1 MRKKWTYV
9 AIVSMMLG
17 VAPVFTGCV
26 DTDEPAGITEL
37 RGAKAELLRAKA
49 VVQEAL
55 AKVKEA
61 EALYKQQEAAWMQ
74 AKAEYEAQLAREK
87 ELKNDLLEA
96 QNEYEKQKAEA
107 AYQAYL
113 EDLARQKAELDKQLE
128 ADLLAIEEDIAASK
142 LEIERL
148 RQQLELAK
156 ISGTDEVQNTITA
169 LQRDVETAYAKLYGG
184 EIEGQTVIGAVQE
197 LFNAKKAEQEAL
209 AYQNSGFDCTVTKNS
224 DGTYTVSVASET
236 TDWVAS
242 LEAIKQI
249 AETELEAA
257 EKLLTDLETYGDKD
271 VEGTD
276 WKAEVE
282 AIQAE
287 LDKLEAQLDV
297 QKTQLDQAHATP
309 EYLAAL
315 QAVEGVWEDAAEGWT
330 PDLSKNKLG
339 YDYKEIKKADGTVTG
354 YQVIVEKGASQ
365 LLTDAKKKLMDKQ
378 KQPLFSYDAYEAA
391 TPVTA
396 QMELAINAAIAE
408 LNKSV
413 LPGQPNYVYPTDGFG
428 YAARNKI
435 VWGVDKQN
443 GEEVPS
449 TIAKY
454 PAVLSTINTNYTQWI
469 TMVGAATIDPNE
481 EAQAAAAMKRA
492 QDDQK
497 AANDAYEAAKKGWET
512 LQGIIAE
519 EKAYSVP
526 TTDFTK
532 STTAYN
538 TAFKALDKAIKDWN
552 EAVEKAYNAAK
563 DEAMADWKFELQIA
577 AINNALTG
585 TATAAFD
592 KGEFYR
598 QWNVLGNSYKT
609 EDKFKQIVDEIC
621 DQNADPDDPT
631 QLSTD
636 VWKAI
641 ETYVQRETTVT
652 PDHPRMQKV
661 LEAAKEAVS
670 DKESEDYF
678 DAKGDYIGAITKAK
692 ADIAAAVWTGTTS
705 AGVTVSSLNKAVD
718 EFNTAA
724 KAYVQVPA
732 DTKKQAIHVLIGVP
746 NDKGETSGFGN
757 ATDSKYYDS
766 KYDDETGKTTYTIN
780 VTDITDEEITGATKT
795 KYDTTEGAG
804 KAALIAESLKVFGL
818 NEERYVAPSKE
829 TLKTKYEEAKKD
841 KDNAFIA
848 QFEASFAGKA
858 ILADNVVEGLQ
869 NQIDASDDLKALKE
883 ELVAAQ
889 AAFKKSVEDQYAANF
904 GDLEAAVTTATT
916 DLADKQK
923 ALDAENAKFHELD
936 VEIAKLQAQIDA
948 TEDLKLTLQENAW
961 KYLGITWPET
971 SVVNTGDYYQLWIEP
986 SDMPY
991 DPEEFA
997 KLLQEA
1003 INHQKLIVAEKEK
1016 AVQLAEAD
1024 LQKAQAEGYNGV
1036 DQAYLYVQ
1044 IATMNKENAEK
1055 AYTTALENLQKAMD
1069 VLAGTTSA
1077 E

>member
-107 AYQAYL
+107 DYQAYL
-113 EDLARQKAELDKQLE
+113 EELARHKEKMEKQLE
-128 ADLLAIEEDIAASK
+128 ADLLSIEEDIATSK
-142 LEIERL
+142 LEIEKL

-156 ISGTDEVQNTITA
+156 ISSADEVQNTIEA

-184 EIEGQTVIGAVQE
+184 KIEGQTVNGAVQE

-209 AYQNSGFDCTVTKNS
+209 AYQNSGFDCTVTKNP

-249 AETELEAA
+249 AETERDAA
-257 EKLLTDLETYGDKD
+257 QKLLTDLETYGDKD

-276 WKAEVE
+276 WKAEVD
-282 AIQAE
+282 AITAE
-287 LDKLEAQLDV
+287 LDKLNAQLDV
-297 QKTQLDQAHATP
+297 LDTQLDQAHATP
-309 EYLAAL
+309 EYLAAY
-315 QAVEGVWEDAAEGWT
+315 QAVNGVWKDEPNTWSPSSDME
-330 PDLSKNKLG
+330 KNV
-339 YDYKEIKKADGTVTG
+339 DYKEVVENGKVVG
-354 YQVIVEKGASQ
+354 YEVLVEKGALQ
-365 LLTDAKKKLMDKQ
+365 ILNDANEALMDKQ
-378 KQPLFSYDAYEAA
+378 KEKLFTYGAYEAA
-391 TPVTA
+391 TEVTSE
-396 QMELAINAAIAE
+396 MEAAIKAAITE
-408 LNKSV
+408 LNADL
-413 LPGQPNYVYPTDGFG
+413 LPGETPYAYPTDGFG
-428 YAARNKI
+428 YPAVSGKI
-435 VWGVDKQN
+435 AWGTDDKN
-443 GEEVPS
+443 GKEVPS
-449 TIAKY
+449 TVANY
-454 PAVLSTINTNYTQWI
+454 PDALQSIVDNYTQWI
-469 TMVGAATIDPNE
+469 TMVDAASIDPNE
-481 EAQAAAAMKRA
+481 VGQAQAAIERA
-492 QDDQK
+492 KKTQK
-497 AANDAYEAAKKGWET
+497 AANKAYKGGQDSWEI
-512 LQGIIAE
+512 LKGIVAE
-519 EKAYSVP
+519 EKAYAVP
-526 TTDFTK
+526 TTNLKK
-532 STTAYN
+532 STDAYSK
-538 TAFKALDKAIKDWN
+538 AFKELSKAIVAWNAAVDEAYQDAYDKASSDWAFTLMQDAIYVEVN
-552 EAVEKAYNAAK
+552 EAE
-563 DEAMADWKFELQIA
+563 
-577 AINNALTG
+577 
-585 TATAAFD
+585 FD
-592 KGEFYR
+592 KVTFTR
-598 QWNVLGNSYKT
+598 QWNQTLPNLKT
-609 EDKFKQIVDEIC
+609 ETEFRRLIDVCCQDAEDPAATSAAVWEDINRYVEREMMVDES
-621 DQNADPDDPT
+621 NSNMA
-631 QLSTD
+631 
-636 VWKAI
+636 AI
-641 ETYVQRETTVT
+641 
-652 PDHPRMQKV
+652 
-661 LEAAKEAVS
+661 LEAAKNAVT
-670 DKESEDYF
+670 KGTTTYF
-678 DAKGDYIGAITKAK
+678 DAKGTNEKKVTDARKELAT
-692 ADIAAAVWTGTTS
+692 AVWTG
-705 AGVTVSSLNKAVD
+705 ANNVASLNAAIKT
-718 EFNTAA
+718 FNTDAA
-724 KAYVQVPA
+724 KYVQIPV
-732 DTKKQAIHVLIGVP
+732 DSKKQAINVLIGVA
-746 NDKGETSGFGN
+746 DKDGKFSGFTDEVN
-757 ATDSKYYDS
+757 STYYTSATDK
-766 KYDDETGKTTYTIN
+766 ETGKVKFTIN
-780 VTDITDEEITGATKT
+780 VTDITTTEIDDATKT

-804 KAALIAESLKVFGL
+804 EDALLAESQRVFGM
-818 NEERYVAPSKE
+818 NEVRYVAPDRETIEAALKE
-829 TLKTKYEEAKKD
+829 NENNADYVAMYEKSLA
-841 KDNAFIA
+841 A
-848 QFEASFAGKA
+848 QSFA
-858 ILADNVVEGLQ
+858 ADDLVEGYQ
-869 NQIDASDDLKALKE
+869 DRIDASADLDALQKE
-883 ELVAAQ
+883 LETAKE
-889 AAFKKSVEDQYAANF
+889 AFVKSINDQYTANF
-904 GDLEAAVTTATT
+904 STLEATVTTATT

>member
-87 ELKNDLLEA
+87 ELRNDLLEA
-96 QNEYEKQKAEA
+96 QTEYEKQKAEA
-107 AYQAYL
+107 DYQAYL
-113 EDLARQKAELDKQLE
+113 EELARHKEKMEKQLE

-142 LEIERL
+142 LEIEKL

-156 ISGTDEVQNTITA
+156 ISGADEVQTTIEA
-169 LQRDVETAYAKLYGG
+169 LQSAVDDAYVELYGD
-184 EIEGQTVIGAVQE
+184 ENTTGAVQE

-209 AYQNSGFDCTVTKNS
+209 AYQNSGFDCTVTKNPN
-224 DGTYTVSVASET
+224 GTYTVSVASET

-598 QWNVLGNSYKT
+598 QWNALGNSYKT